1 MSVSKVIA
9 GNGTVRSVIV
19 HSVIVRIVIVRSVIV
34 RSVIVRRV
42 VVDLVGHVSLLWPQ
56 ATRTS

>member
-34 RSVIVRRV
+34 RRV